1 MARTTIS
8 VDVTEVREVLDE
20 IGTLC
25 RQIAELPNHIERRV
39 DRFISARERGATAEF
54 CEVRFQKGGF
64 VASPGPELLCLLV
77 DLRVL
82 AGKR

>member
-1 MARTTIS
+1 MARTTIN
-8 VDVTEVREVLDE
+8 VDTTEVCEVLDE

-25 RQIAELPNHIERRV
+25 RQVANLPNHIERRV
-39 DRFISARERGATAEF
+39 DRIMSARERGAIEEN
-54 CEVRFQKGGF
+54 CEVRFQNGGF

-77 DLRVL
+77 DLRIL

>member
-8 VDVTEVREVLDE
+8 VDTTEVREVLDE
-20 IGTLC
+20 IGALC
-25 RQIAELPNHIERRV
+25 RQIASIPNHIERRV
-39 DRFISARERGATAEF
+39 DRIMSARARGAIEEA
-54 CEVRFQKGGF
+54 CEVRLQKGGF
-64 VASPGPELLCLLV
+64 VASPGSELLCLLV